1 MRKLPVIF
9 AASAALALTL
19 AGCAGSPA
27 PSSTP
32 DASATAAPQAAAGS
46 CTDTPSGAAS
56 DSIKV
61 TGDAG
66 TKAGATFDAPL
77 SVDATQRTV
86 LAKGQ
91 GDTIN
96 IGDLTSVNFTLFNG
110 TSGKEVFSTYDSG
123 HNLSVSVDQNKI
135 LAGIVKGI
143 ECVPANSRVVAVV
156 PPAEAFKDQ
165 GSQNLGITATD
176 TTVFVIDIGDIVPS
190 RATGADQPA
199 QEGMPTV
206 ALADDGTPTV
216 TIPDTDPSPDLQISV
231 LKKGDGPVVQA
242 GADVTAQY
250 QGLVWGSKKIFDQS
264 WGKNGPSPFSTA
276 DGATIP
282 GFAAAIV
289 GQTVGSQVIV
299 SIPPAQ
305 GYADKGNPGA
315 GITPTDTLVFVID
328 ILATS

>member
-1 MRKLPVIF
+1 LRKLPVIF
-9 AASAALALTL
+9 AVSALALTL
-19 AGCAGSPA
+19 AGCSGSPS
-27 PSSTP
+27 PSPSPTAAGG
-32 DASATAAPQAAAGS
+32 ASAQADVGS
-46 CTDTPSGAAS
+46 CTDTPTGDAS
-56 DSIKV
+56 ESVEV

-66 TKAGATFDAPL
+66 AKASATFDAPL

-86 LAKGQ
+86 LSKGA
-91 GDTIN
+91 GDTIK

-110 TSGKEVFSTYDSG
+110 TSGDEVFSTYDSG
-123 HNLSVSVDQNKI
+123 HNLSVSVDQTKI

-156 PPAEAFKDQ
+156 PPAEAFGDQ
-165 GSQNLGITATD
+165 GSTDLGITASD
-176 TTVFVIDIGDIVPS
+176 TSVFVIDIGDIVPD
-190 RATGADQPA
+190 RASGADQPA

-206 ALADDGTPTV
+206 TLADDGTPTV
-216 TIPDTDPSPDLQISV
+216 TIPDTEPSPDLQVAV
-231 LKKGDGPVVQA
+231 LKKGDGAVVQP

-264 WGKNGPSPFSTA
+264 WGKNGPSPFSMA
-276 DGATIP
+276 EGAVIP
-282 GFAAAIV
+282 GFSAAIV

-305 GYADKGNPGA
+305 GYGDKGNEGA
-315 GITPTDTLVFVID
+315 GITGTDTLVFVVD